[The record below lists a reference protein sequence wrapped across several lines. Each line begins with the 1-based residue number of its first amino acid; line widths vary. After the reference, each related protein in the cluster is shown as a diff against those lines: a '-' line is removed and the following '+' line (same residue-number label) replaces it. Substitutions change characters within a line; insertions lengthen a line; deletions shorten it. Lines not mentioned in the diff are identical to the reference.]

1 MAARH
6 SFLLAAAML
15 AGPWTSPAP
24 CMASRLQEAGYTRPV
39 PVIHRL
45 SKESREE
52 ANAAIRDV
60 IQRLL
65 TLRDGP
71 HIGEEDGAEEYLLG
85 RIDGV
90 LIDRS
95 GNIFVADRLAHNVR
109 VYDRNG
115 VHLATIG
122 GKGDGPGEFRA
133 PSRLALDESDRL
145 YVVDRLVRVQRFQ
158 RVNGSFEYL
167 DSFRMENM
175 AIRDLCVMGG
185 NLYVQGFRTSGT
197 GNTVLQKLTLTGE
210 HIASFGEVYRSPNR
224 RMINDM
230 TRGRIACDK
239 NVGSLLYMPTQVPA
253 EVRAYTLDGDIKWI
267 TTLPEIE
274 QLLIE
279 PTERGIRQTVPET
292 GFHVG
297 ASFEVVPGGVLLI
310 QLGFITLGSRAAGDE
325 FARLETYVLDVATGA
340 GTYVADTPPLIRA
353 AADTVFVA
361 AIRDPFPQ
369 LRIHR

>member
-15 AGPWTSPAP
+15 AGHWTSPAP

-39 PVIHRL
+39 PVTHRL

-52 ANAAIRDV
+52 TNAAIRGV

-65 TLRDGP
+65 ALRDGP

-95 GNIFVADRLAHNVR
+95 GNIIVADGLAHNVR

-115 VHLATIG
+115 VHLSTIG
-122 GKGDGPGEFRA
+122 GKGDGPGEFRR
-133 PSRLALDESDRL
+133 PSRLALDELDRL

-167 DSFRMENM
+167 DSFRMEM
-175 AIRDLCVMGG
+175 KIEDLCVMGG
-185 NLYVQGFRTSGT
+185 NLYVQGFRVSGY

-210 HIASFGEVYRSPNR
+210 HIASFGDVYRSPNR
-224 RMINDM
+224 RMIEHM
-230 TRGRIACDK
+230 TRGRIACDE
-239 NVGSLLYMPTQVPA
+239 NVGSVLYMPRQVPA
-253 EVRAYTLDGDIKWI
+253 EVRAYTLDGDIRWI
-267 TTLPEIE
+267 TTFPEIE

-279 PTERGIRQTVPET
+279 LTERGIRQTVPET

-297 ASFEVVPGGVLLI
+297 ASFEVVPGGVLII

-325 FARLETYVLDVATGA
+325 FARLETYMLDVATGA